1 MISAVLN
8 VFLNALVIFAVATS
22 RRLQINYTVL
32 LACLAST
39 DLLAGLVVQPITV
52 VVEVRRLLGDGSSCT
67 LEKIQTVA
75 IVSVVFA
82 SLSHLVLIS
91 GDRYC
96 AIRNPLRYHDIVTKQ
111 RLTLGVLLAW
121 VFTVAVTI
129 QEIILA
135 IVDSTTEIYST
146 YVQIST
152 VILLMIVMLFI
163 AFIVFSNGYI
173 YSETRRQKKRI
184 LTEQLPHEEV
194 KRIKKVNKSANTL
207 AIILLAL
214 FLTYLPQIITVVLTV
229 ALSDIIEPR
238 IFSLLWSWGSLFVL
252 LGSLC
257 NPIIDCWRLKKL
269 RRAFLEILHL
279 IHRENNPP
287 QIGWTEAGRTLG
299 PPVTNESSL
308 PRAIRHQP
316 VAMPVVLT
324 SFRQMQVEDTTF

>member
-1 MISAVLN
+1 M
-8 VFLNALVIFAVATS
+8 
-22 RRLQINYTVL
+22 
-32 LACLAST
+32 
-39 DLLAGLVVQPITV
+39 
-52 VVEVRRLLGDGSSCT
+52 
-67 LEKIQTVA
+67 A

-214 FLTYLPQIITVVLTV
+214 FHTYLPTIMTVALTVVLSV
-229 ALSDIIEPR
+229 IIEPR
-238 IFSLLWSWGSLFVL
+238 IQPKVLVCCEVGINVRSFGLSL
-252 LGSLC
+252 
-257 NPIIDCWRLKKL
+257 
-269 RRAFLEILHL
+269 
-279 IHRENNPP
+279 
-287 QIGWTEAGRTLG
+287 
-299 PPVTNESSL
+299 
-308 PRAIRHQP
+308 
-316 VAMPVVLT
+316 
-324 SFRQMQVEDTTF
+324 